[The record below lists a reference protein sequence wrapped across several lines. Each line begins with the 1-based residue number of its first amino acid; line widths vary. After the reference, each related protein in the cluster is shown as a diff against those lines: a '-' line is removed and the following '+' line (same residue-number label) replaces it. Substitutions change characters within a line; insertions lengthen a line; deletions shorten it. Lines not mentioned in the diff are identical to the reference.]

1 MVSCFGYAEYH
12 PFLEKLGFT
21 DSAGKSAKSR
31 LLLELPTILPL
42 FFTIYSSVNRESR
55 RVNKLLV

>member
-31 LLLELPTILPL
+31 LLLELPTFLPL
-42 FFTIYSSVNRESR
+42 FFTIYLSVNRESR
-55 RVNKLLV
+55 RV